1 MNTIKMEVPFFQAP
15 NDIFEI
21 GLTANELI
29 IYLYLAR
36 CGNNSKAFPS
46 YKTIGEKTGTSR
58 PTAMRV
64 IKKLEEIGL
73 LYKESRK
80 FVKETTE
87 KQKVFNKSNVYT
99 VQHDLSS
106 VNRIGSITE
115 IPPLVSDRHHPS
127 VTVIPYKELYNN
139 NYLDK
144 ELSYMTVTNSRCGSD
159 LNYNSKDD
167 YLKDIESYNQSDLT
181 TEIFSLFYDKYLEN
195 NKNYNHYRIKE
206 IDLHICTSDLIEIE
220 KHLEDNYPQFSEV
233 EILKEY
239 LNWYFETNKKH
250 SIKNFASIKAFNTFF
265 VKKYKQYL
273 DNENYFEA
281 ETGKV
286 RASYN

>member
-1 MNTIKMEVPFFQAP
+1 MNNIKMEVPYFQAP

-64 IKKLEEIGL
+64 VKKLEEIGL

-80 FVKETTE
+80 IVKDTTD
-87 KQKVFNKSNVYT
+87 KQKVFNKSNLYV
-99 VQHDLSS
+99 VQHDLTS
-106 VNRIGSITE
+106 IKKKGSITQT
-115 IPPLVSDRHHPS
+115 PPLVSERHHPS
-127 VTVIPYKELYNN
+127 ITEIPYKELYNN
-139 NYLDK
+139 NYLEE
-144 ELSYMTVTNSRCGSD
+144 ELSYMTVDNSRLRND

-167 YLKDIESYNQSDLT
+167 YLKDIESHNQTDLT
-181 TEIFSLFYDKYLEN
+181 LEIFSLFYDKYLEN

-206 IDLHICTSDLIEIE
+206 IDLHICTSDLTGIE
-220 KHLEDNYPQFSEV
+220 KHLEDNYPQFSERQ
-233 EILKEY
+233 ILKEY
-239 LNWYFETNKKH
+239 LNWYFETNNKH

-265 VKKYKQYL
+265 VKKYKNYL

-281 ETGKV
+281 GTGKV
-286 RASYN
+286 KANYN